1 MFAKA
6 HPRRLASTLALAVT
20 ALYPAFAHAQ
30 TAELKPARVEYE
42 FYPGSRVSG
51 LSRSGDE
58 SDVHFHSARA
68 SLSIPTLVGKQT
80 LVIPGLKYQLLDVGA
95 ETPAGTQQT
104 GNVESLHSLMLSVGV
119 LQPLGGDFSLFA
131 QLGGGLAGDLSSEPT
146 SDDWVVSAQALG
158 LWAVSP
164 DFTLGAGV
172 GYDRRTGEVAPLP
185 LVAFS
190 WEPEPDLLVRA
201 VLPQFFSM
209 RYRVAS
215 PVTLGLEAG
224 MDGERYHLSENNLG
238 VPHAEVA
245 HSVIKAGP
253 SVTMHWTS
261 WFHTRLAGGVVASRR
276 FELYIDDISQ
286 GDLDVSHGPFAGI
299 ELWFGPSGW
308 SSDAVET
315 AISTAGA
322 AGSQRR
328 APAPTEPEGPLSLR

>member
-1 MFAKA
+1 MFAA
-6 HPRRLASTLALAVT
+6 THPRRIAFTLALAAT
-20 ALYPAFAHAQ
+20 ALYPALAHAQ
-30 TAELKPARVEYE
+30 AAELKPARLEYE

-51 LSRSGDE
+51 LSRAGGE
-58 SDVHFHSARA
+58 SDVHFHAARA
-68 SLSIPTLVGKQT
+68 SLSVPTLVGKET
-80 LVIPGLKYQLLDVGA
+80 LLIPGLKYQLLDVGA
-95 ETPAGTQQT
+95 ESPAGSAQT
-104 GNVESLHSLMLSVGV
+104 GSVEALHSLMLSIGV

-146 SDDWVVSAQALG
+146 SEDWVVSAQALG
-158 LWAVSP
+158 LWAVTH

-190 WEPEPDLLVRA
+190 WEPEPDLLVRG
-201 VLPQFFSM
+201 VLPQFFSL
-209 RYRVAS
+209 RYRLAT

-224 MDGERYHLSENNLG
+224 MDGERYHLSEQNLG
-238 VPHAEVA
+238 LSHAEVA

-253 SVTMHWTS
+253 SVTVHWTN

-276 FELYIDDISQ
+276 FELYVDDISQ

-315 AISTAGA
+315 AIGTAGA
-322 AGSQRR
+322 GSRQRQ
-328 APAPTEPEGPLSLR
+328 PSPGEPEGPLSLR